1 MDVTALIIL
10 FQLYG
15 SKSGLFG
22 GNLFWVGQN
31 DCPQALIQFLH
42 NLSSERYDKFGKNI
56 MMMFKKTQN
65 KALHSLQ
72 TIYFLKYILSVKAW
86 IF

>member
-1 MDVTALIIL
+1 M
-10 FQLYG
+10 
-15 SKSGLFG
+15 
-22 GNLFWVGQN
+22 GQN

-56 MMMFKKTQN
+56 MMFKKTQN

-72 TIYFLKYILSVKAW
+72 TIYFLKYILSVKA
-86 IF
+86 